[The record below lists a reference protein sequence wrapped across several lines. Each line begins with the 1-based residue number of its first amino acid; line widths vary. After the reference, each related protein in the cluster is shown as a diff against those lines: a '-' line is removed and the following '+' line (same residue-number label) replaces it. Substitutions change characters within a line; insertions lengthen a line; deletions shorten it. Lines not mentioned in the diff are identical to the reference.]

1 MGIFVSHSRFLMR
14 KSCLLFLLAFSFV
27 ATAQQKEYVPPTKA
41 QLEAKRKEIQD
52 AINDTEHQLEEIKKN
67 KNATMSQLRAL
78 QYKLA
83 QRQTLIGNINEEIG
97 SIDNTIVSSSKEI
110 MTLKQKLEL
119 LKVRY
124 AQSLRYA
131 YQTRSSY
138 DMLAFL
144 FSSQDFNDAVRRM
157 KYLKKFREFRKQQ
170 VDQIRQTQNQIE
182 HKIGDL
188 NKEKQEKD
196 QLLLNQKQQTVA
208 LQGDV
213 QQTNTVIQ
221 GLKGKEAELAKEIE
235 KNRIVAN
242 RINKAIG
249 VIIEREMAAALKK
262 AEDEEKRRLAAAGK
276 PVTPASNP
284 KDTRPAGNGKPDP
297 SLPYIAPKPKPAKA
311 DAPPLMMTPTE
322 VALAANFEG
331 NHGKLYWPVAQGS
344 ISDHF
349 GTHPHPLAKS
359 VMVDQAGIDIRTSP
373 SAAVRA
379 VFEGTVSSVFST
391 GGSDLIVIIQHGN
404 YFTVY
409 NGLASV
415 SVKNG
420 QHVDTRQP
428 IGIVAN
434 NDEGEPTVN
443 FQIWKSAGKGAKVK
457 LNPETWIGKAH

>member
-1 MGIFVSHSRFLMR
+1 MR
-14 KSCLLFLLAFSFV
+14 KSWLIFCLALSFTV
-27 ATAQQKEYVPPTKA
+27 SAQQKEYVPPTKA

-78 QYKLA
+78 QYKLS
-83 QRQTLIGNINEEIG
+83 QRQTLISNINEELG
-97 SIDNTIVSSSKEI
+97 SIDNTIVKSSKEI
-110 MTLKQKLEL
+110 LTLKQKLEL

-144 FSSQDFNDAVRRM
+144 FSSSDFNDAVRRM
-157 KYLKKFREFRKQQ
+157 KYLKKFRDFRKQQ

-188 NKEKQEKD
+188 NKEKKEKD
-196 QLLLNQKQQTVA
+196 LLLVNQQQQSQA

-213 QQTNTVIQ
+213 KQTNTVIQ
-221 GLKGKEAELAKEIE
+221 SLKGKENELAKEIE
-235 KNRIVAN
+235 KNRVAAV
-242 RINKAIG
+242 RVNKAINN
-249 VIIEREMAAALKK
+249 IIEREMAAALKK
-262 AEDEEKRRLAAAGK
+262 AEEEEKRRNAATPK
-276 PVTPASNP
+276 PGTTVPS
-284 KDTRPAGNGKPDP
+284 KDSKGNNTKPDP
-297 SLPYIAPKPKPAKA
+297 TLPYVAPKPKAPKA
-311 DAPPLMMTPTE
+311 EAAPLMLTPTD

-331 NHGKLYWPVAQGS
+331 NHGKLYWPVAQGF

-349 GTHPHPLAKS
+349 GTHPHPLAHN
-359 VMVDQAGIDIRTSP
+359 VMIDQAGIDIRTSP
-373 SAAVRA
+373 GATVRT

-391 GGSDLIVIIQHGN
+391 GGSELIVIIQHGN

-420 QHVDTRQP
+420 QHVDTRQT
-428 IGIVAN
+428 IGVVGN

-443 FQIWKSAGKGAKVK
+443 FQIWKAAANKTRVK